1 MGKGSSKGHTPR
13 EAKDNLKS
21 TQLLSVIDAISEG
34 PIEGPV
40 DGLKS
45 VLLNSTPVLDT
56 EGNTNISGVTVVF
69 RAGEQEQTPPE
80 GFESSGSETVLG
92 TEVKYDT
99 PITRAIT
106 SANIDRLRFT
116 FGVQALVETTSKGD
130 RNPSEVR
137 LLVQIQRNGGW
148 VTEKDITIKGKTT
161 SQYLASVVV
170 GNLPPRP
177 FNIRMRRMTP
187 DSTTDQLQNKTLWSS
202 YTEIIDVKQCYPN
215 TALVGVQVDSE
226 QFGSQQVSRNY
237 HLRGRILQVPS
248 NYNPQ
253 TRQYSGIWDGTFKP
267 AYSNNMAWCLWD
279 MLTHPRYGMGK
290 RLGAA
295 DVDKWALYVIGQ
307 YCDQSVPDGFGGT
320 EPRITCNAYLT
331 TQRKAWDVLSDFC
344 SAMRCMP
351 VWNGQTL
358 TFVQDRPSDKVW
370 TYNRSNVVMPDD
382 GAPFRYS
389 FSALKDRHNAVE
401 VNWIDPDNGWETATE
416 LVEDTRAIARYGRN
430 VTKMDAF
437 GCTSRGQAHRAGLW
451 LIKTE
456 LLETQT
462 VDFSVGAEGLRHVP
476 GDVIEICDDD
486 YAGISIGGRV
496 LAVNSQTRTLTLD
509 REITLPSS
517 GTTLISLVD
526 GSGNPVSVEVQS
538 VTDGVKVKVSRV
550 PDGVAGYSVWG
561 LKLPTLRQR
570 LFRCVS
576 IRENDDGTYAITA
589 VQHVPEKEAI
599 VDNGAHFD
607 GDQSGTVNG
616 VTPPAVQH
624 LTAEVTADSGEYQ
637 VLARWDTPKVVKGV
651 SFLLRLTV
659 AADDGSER
667 LVSTARTTETTYR
680 FTQLALGNYRL
691 TVRAV
696 NAWGQQGDPAS
707 VSFRIAAPAAPSRI
721 ELTPGYFQITAT
733 PHLAVYDPTVQF
745 EFWFSEKRITNTA
758 QVEKSARYLGTGS
771 QWTVHGSRIKPGT
784 DFWFYVRSVNLV
796 GKSAFVEASGQPSND
811 GEGYLEIFRGLID
824 ETLLGQALKER
835 IDASALRT
843 EVTQLEED
851 IRQRMDTDIAE
862 VTRKIGKAEN
872 SLTQLVAKK
881 NEDQTLAIA
890 QVSQKVDRV
899 SSEISQ
905 TVSQGQSE
913 NARQIAQVRQYVD
926 KKGSEITST
935 TDKKLGDQAVTIQQI
950 QRVQSDTRNELNAMY
965 MLKVQKTKNGIPYV
979 AGIGA
984 GIEDVDGQTL
994 SSILLQADRIA
1005 MITPENGNTT
1015 PLFVAQGNQL
1025 FMNDVFLKRLFAVSI
1040 TSSGNPPT
1048 FSLTPDG
1055 RLTARNADIS
1065 GAITANTGTLNNVT
1079 INENCV
1085 IRGKLSANQIEGDLV
1100 KTVGKAFPRDSRA
1113 PKRWPSG
1120 TITVRVYD
1128 DQPFNRQI
1136 VIPAVAFSGARHE
1149 RENSDTYSSCRLI
1162 VKKNGA
1168 EIYNR
1173 TAMDNTLVYSGVID
1187 MPAGRGDMTLEFSVS
1202 AWWVNGWYPTASIS
1216 DLLVVVMKKATA
1228 GITIS

>member
-34 PIEGPV
+34 PVEGPV

-45 VLLNSTPVLDT
+45 VLLNSTPVLDS

-99 PITRAIT
+99 PITRTIT

-170 GNLPPRP
+170 DNLPPRP

-202 YTEIIDVKQCYPN
+202 YTEIIDVKQGYPN

-253 TRQYSGIWDGTFKP
+253 TRQYSGIWDGTLKP

-370 TYNRSNVVMPDD
+370 AYNRSNVVMPDD

-416 LVEDTRAIARYGRN
+416 LVEDTQAIARYGRN

-486 YAGISIGGRV
+486 YAGISTGGRV
-496 LAVNSQTRTLTLD
+496 LAGNSQTRTLTLD

-526 GSGNPVSVEVQS
+526 GQGNPVSVEVQS

-550 PDGVAGYSVWG
+550 PDGVAEYSVWG

-659 AADDGSER
+659 AADDGRER

-745 EFWFSEKRITNTA
+745 EFWFSEKRIA
-758 QVEKSARYLGTGS
+758 DIRQVETSARYLGTALYWIAAS
-771 QWTVHGSRIKPGT
+771 INIKPGH
-784 DFWFYVRSVNLV
+784 DYYFYVRSVNTV
-796 GKSAFVEASGQPSND
+796 GKSAFVEAVGQPGDDAS
-811 GEGYLEIFRGLID
+811 GYLDFFKGE
-824 ETLLGQALKER
+824 
-835 IDASALRT
+835 
-843 EVTQLEED
+843 
-851 IRQRMDTDIAE
+851 
-862 VTRKIGKAEN
+862 IGKTHLAQELWTQIDN
-872 SLTQLVAKK
+872 GQLAPDLTEIRTSITDVSNEITQTVNKK
-881 NEDQTLAIA
+881 LEDQSAA
-890 QVSQKVDRV
+890 
-899 SSEISQ
+899 
-905 TVSQGQSE
+905 
-913 NARQIAQVRQYVD
+913 
-926 KKGSEITST
+926 
-935 TDKKLGDQAVTIQQI
+935 IQQI
-950 QRVQSDTRNELNAMY
+950 Q
-965 MLKVQKTKNGIPYV
+965 KVQVDTNNNLNSMWAVKLQQMQDGRLYI

-984 GIEDVDGQTL
+984 GIENTPDGMQ
-994 SSILLQADRIA
+994 SQVLLAADRIA
-1005 MITPENGNTT
+1005 MINPANGNTK
-1015 PLFVAQGNQL
+1015 PMFVGQGDQI
-1025 FMNDVFLKRLFAVSI
+1025 FMNDVFLKRLTAPTI
-1040 TSSGNPPT
+1040 TSGGNPPA

-1055 RLTARNADIS
+1055 KLTAKNADIS
-1065 GAITANTGTLNNVT
+1065 GSVNANAGTLNNVT
-1079 INENCV
+1079 VNENCTIKGMLEATQV
-1085 IRGKLSANQIEGDLV
+1085 RGDFV
-1100 KTVGKAFPRDSRA
+1100 KAVSKSFPKQAGTWGNTETPNGTVTV
-1113 PKRWPSG
+1113 
-1120 TITVRVYD
+1120 TISD
-1128 DQPFNRQI
+1128 DHNFDRQI
-1136 VIPAVAFSGARHE
+1136 IIPPIIFNGIAYSDPGSGNNPGGTRYTGYGFE
-1149 RENSDTYSSCRLI
+1149 VR
-1162 VKKNGA
+1162 KNGVLIA
-1168 EIYNR
+1168 SRETKGAIPGS
-1173 TAMDNTLVYSGVID
+1173 YSAVID
-1187 MPAGRGDMTLEFSVS
+1187 MPSGRGSVTLEFKIFQKGNQGAGNITDCTVI
-1202 AWWVNGWYPTASIS
+1202 VT
-1216 DLLVVVMKKATA
+1216 KKAA
-1228 GITIS
+1228 SGISIR

>member
-34 PIEGPV
+34 PVEGPV

-45 VLLNSTPVLDT
+45 VLLNSTPVLDS

-99 PITRAIT
+99 PITRTIT

-170 GNLPPRP
+170 DNLPPRP
-177 FNIRMRRMTP
+177 FSIRMRRMTP

-401 VNWIDPDNGWETATE
+401 VNWIDPNNGWETATE
-416 LVEDTRAIARYGRN
+416 LVEDTQAIARYGRN

-651 SFLLRLTV
+651 SFMLRLTV

-680 FTQLALGNYRL
+680 FTQLAPGNYRL

-745 EFWFSEKRITNTA
+745 EFWFSEKRITDIR
-758 QVEKSARYLGTGS
+758 QVETTARYLGTALYWIAAS
-771 QWTVHGSRIKPGT
+771 INIRPGH
-784 DFWFYVRSVNLV
+784 DYYFYVRSVNTV
-796 GKSAFVEASGQPSND
+796 GKSAFVEAVGRASD
-811 GEGYLEIFRGLID
+811 DAEGYLDFFKGKITESHLGK
-824 ETLLGQALKER
+824 ELLE
-835 IDASALRT
+835 
-843 EVTQLEED
+843 
-851 IRQRMDTDIAE
+851 
-862 VTRKIGKAEN
+862 
-872 SLTQLVAKK
+872 
-881 NEDQTLAIA
+881 
-890 QVSQKVDRV
+890 KVDLT
-899 SSEISQ
+899 ED
-905 TVSQGQSE
+905 
-913 NARQIAQVRQYVD
+913 NASKLDEFSKEWKDAND
-926 KKGSEITST
+926 KW
-935 TDKKLGDQAVTIQQI
+935 
-950 QRVQSDTRNELNAMY
+950 NAMWGV
-965 MLKVQKTKNGIPYV
+965 KIEQTKDGKHYV
-979 AGIGA
+979 AGLGLSM
-984 GIEDVDGQTL
+984 EDTEEGKL
-994 SSILLQADRIA
+994 SQFLVAANRIA
-1005 MITPENGNTT
+1005 FIDPANGNET
-1015 PLFVAQGNQL
+1015 PMFVAQGNQI
-1025 FMNDVFLKRLFAVSI
+1025 FMNDVFLKRLTAPTI
-1040 TSSGNPPT
+1040 TSGGNPPV

-1055 RLTARNADIS
+1055 KLTAKNADIS
-1065 GAITANTGTLNNVT
+1065 GSVNANSGTLNNVT
-1079 INENCV
+1079 INENCT
-1085 IRGKLSANQIEGDLV
+1085 IKGMLEANQVRGDFV
-1100 KTVGKAFPRDSRA
+1100 KTVSKSFPKKA
-1113 PKRWPSG
+1113 G
-1120 TITVRVYD
+1120 TWGNTETPDGTVTVTISDDHNFDRQIIIPPIIFNGIAYD
-1128 DQPFNRQI
+1128 DPG
-1136 VIPAVAFSGARHE
+1136 SGDNPGGTRYTGYGFE
-1149 RENSDTYSSCRLI
+1149 VR
-1162 VKKNGA
+1162 KNGVLIA
-1168 EIYNR
+1168 SRETKGAIPGS
-1173 TAMDNTLVYSGVID
+1173 YSAVID
-1187 MPAGRGDMTLEFSVS
+1187 MPSGRGSVTLEFKIFQKGNQGAGNITDCTVI
-1202 AWWVNGWYPTASIS
+1202 VT
-1216 DLLVVVMKKATA
+1216 KKAA
-1228 GITIS
+1228 SGISIR

>member
-69 RAGEQEQTPPE
+69 RAGEQEQSPPE

-99 PITRAIT
+99 PITRTIT

-137 LLVQIQRNGGW
+137 LLIQIQRNGGW

-177 FNIRMRRMTP
+177 FNIRMRRMTS
-187 DSTTDQLQNKTLWSS
+187 DSTTDQMQNKTLWSS

-320 EPRITCNAYLT
+320 EPRITCNAWLT

-416 LVEDTRAIARYGRN
+416 LVEDTQAIARYGRN

-526 GSGNPVSVEVQS
+526 GQGSPVSVEVQS

-550 PDGVAGYSVWG
+550 PDGVAEYSVWG

-667 LVSTARTTETTYR
+667 LVSTARTAETTYR
-680 FTQLALGNYRL
+680 FTQLAPGNYRL

-745 EFWFSEKRITNTA
+745 EFWFSEKRIA
-758 QVEKSARYLGTGS
+758 DIRQVETTARYLGTALYWIAAS
-771 QWTVHGSRIKPGT
+771 INIKPGH
-784 DFWFYVRSVNLV
+784 DYYFYIRSVNTV
-796 GKSAFVEASGQPSND
+796 GKSAFVEAVGRASD
-811 GEGYLEIFRGLID
+811 DAEGYLDFFKGQITESHLGK
-824 ETLLGQALKER
+824 ELLGKVDLTEDNASRLDEFSKEWK
-835 IDASALRT
+835 DASDKWNAMWGVKIEQT
-843 EVTQLEED
+843 KDGKHYVTGIGLSMED
-851 IRQRMDTDIAE
+851 
-862 VTRKIGKAEN
+862 
-872 SLTQLVAKK
+872 
-881 NEDQTLAIA
+881 
-890 QVSQKVDRV
+890 
-899 SSEISQ
+899 
-905 TVSQGQSE
+905 TVSQF
-913 NARQIAQVRQYVD
+913 
-926 KKGSEITST
+926 
-935 TDKKLGDQAVTIQQI
+935 L
-950 QRVQSDTRNELNAMY
+950 
-965 MLKVQKTKNGIPYV
+965 V
-979 AGIGA
+979 AA
-984 GIEDVDGQTL
+984 N
-994 SSILLQADRIA
+994 RIA
-1005 MITPENGNTT
+1005 FIDPANGNET
-1015 PLFVAQGNQL
+1015 PMFVAQGNQI
-1025 FMNDVFLKRLFAVSI
+1025 FMNDVFLKRLTAPTI
-1040 TSSGNPPT
+1040 TSGGSPPV

-1055 RLTARNADIS
+1055 RLTAKNADIS
-1065 GAITANTGTLNNVT
+1065 GNVNANSGTLNNVT
-1079 INENCV
+1079 INENCRV
-1085 IRGKLSANQIEGDLV
+1085 LGKLSANQIEGDLV

-1113 PKRWPSG
+1113 PERWPSG

-1128 DQPFNRQI
+1128 DQPFDRQI
-1136 VIPAVAFSGARHE
+1136 VIPAVAFSGAKHE
-1149 RENSDTYSSCRLI
+1149 RENNDIYSSCRLI
-1162 VKKNGA
+1162 VRKNGA

-1173 TAMDNTLVYSGVID
+1173 TALDNTLIYTGVID
-1187 MPAGRGDMTLEFSVS
+1187 MPAGRGHMTLEFSVS
-1202 AWWVNGWYPTASIS
+1202 AWLVNDWYPTASIS
-1216 DLLVVVMKKATA
+1216 DLLVVVMKKSTA
-1228 GITIS
+1228 GISIS

>member
-45 VLLNSTPVLDT
+45 VLLNSTPVLDS

-99 PITRAIT
+99 PITRTIT

-307 YCDQSVPDGFGGT
+307 NCDQSVPDGFGGT

-401 VNWIDPDNGWETATE
+401 VNWIDPNNGWETATE
-416 LVEDTRAIARYGRN
+416 LVEDTQAIARYGRN

-486 YAGISIGGRV
+486 YAGISTGGRV

-526 GSGNPVSVEVQS
+526 GQGNPVSVEVQS
-538 VTDGVKVKVSRV
+538 VIDGVKVKVSRV
-550 PDGVAGYSVWG
+550 PDGVAEYSVWG

-576 IRENDDGTYAITA
+576 IRENDDGSYAITA

-691 TVRAV
+691 TVRAA

-733 PHLAVYDPTVQF
+733 PYLAVYDPTVQF
-745 EFWFSEKRITNTA
+745 EFWFSEKRIA
-758 QVEKSARYLGTGS
+758 DIRQVETAARYLGS
-771 QWTVHGSRIKPGT
+771 ALYWIAASINIKPGH
-784 DFWFYVRSVNLV
+784 DYYFYIRSVNTV
-796 GKSAFVEASGQPSND
+796 GKSAFVEAVGRASD
-811 GEGYLEIFRGLID
+811 DAEGYLDFFKGE
-824 ETLLGQALKER
+824 
-835 IDASALRT
+835 
-843 EVTQLEED
+843 
-851 IRQRMDTDIAE
+851 
-862 VTRKIGKAEN
+862 IGKTHLAQELWTQIDNGQLAPDLAEIRTSITN
-872 SLTQLVAKK
+872 VS
-881 NEDQTLAIA
+881 NEIT
-890 QVSQKVDRV
+890 
-899 SSEISQ
+899 Q
-905 TVSQGQSE
+905 TV
-913 NARQIAQVRQYVD
+913 N
-926 KKGSEITST
+926 
-935 TDKKLGDQAVTIQQI
+935 KKLENQSAAIQQI
-950 QRVQSDTRNELNAMY
+950 Q
-965 MLKVQKTKNGIPYV
+965 KVQVDTNNNLNSMWAVKLQQMQDGRLYI

-984 GIEDVDGQTL
+984 GIENTPAGMQSQV
-994 SSILLQADRIA
+994 LLAADRIA
-1005 MITPENGNTT
+1005 MINPANGNTK
-1015 PLFVAQGNQL
+1015 PMFVGQGDQI
-1025 FMNDVFLKRLFAVSI
+1025 FMNEVFLKYLTAPTI
-1040 TSSGNPPT
+1040 TSGGNPPA

-1055 RLTARNADIS
+1055 RLTAKNADIS
-1065 GAITANTGTLNNVT
+1065 GNVNANSGTLNNVT
-1079 INENCV
+1079 INENCRV
-1085 IRGKLSANQIEGDLV
+1085 LGKLSANQIEGDLV

-1113 PKRWPSG
+1113 PERWPSG

-1128 DQPFNRQI
+1128 DQPFDRQI
-1136 VIPAVAFSGARHE
+1136 VIPAVAFSGAKHE
-1149 RENSDTYSSCRLI
+1149 KEHTDIYSSCRLI
-1162 VKKNGA
+1162 VRKNGA

-1173 TAMDNTLVYSGVID
+1173 TALDNTLIYSGVID
-1187 MPAGRGDMTLEFSVS
+1187 MPAGHGHMTLEFSVS
-1202 AWWVNGWYPTASIS
+1202 AWLVNNWYPTASIS

>member
-34 PIEGPV
+34 PVEGPV

-45 VLLNSTPVLDT
+45 VLLNSTPVLDS

-69 RAGEQEQTPPE
+69 RAGEQEQSPPE

-99 PITRAIT
+99 PITRTIT

-170 GNLPPRP
+170 DNLPPRP
-177 FNIRMRRMTP
+177 FSIRMRRMTP

-416 LVEDTRAIARYGRN
+416 LVEDTQAIARYGRN

-486 YAGISIGGRV
+486 YAGISTGGRV

-607 GDQSGTVNG
+607 GDLSGTVNG

-624 LTAEVTADSGEYQ
+624 LTAEVSADSGEYQ

-651 SFLLRLTV
+651 SFMLRLTV
-659 AADDGSER
+659 TADDGSER

-680 FTQLALGNYRL
+680 FRQLALGNYRL

-707 VSFRIAAPAAPSRI
+707 VLFRIAAPATPSRI

-745 EFWFSEKRITNTA
+745 EFWFSEKRITDIR
-758 QVEKSARYLGTGS
+758 QVETTARYLGTALYWIAAS
-771 QWTVHGSRIKPGT
+771 INIKPGH
-784 DFWFYVRSVNLV
+784 DYYFYVRSVNTV
-796 GKSAFVEASGQPSND
+796 GKSAFVEAVGRASD
-811 GEGYLEIFRGLID
+811 DAEGYLDFFKGE
-824 ETLLGQALKER
+824 
-835 IDASALRT
+835 
-843 EVTQLEED
+843 
-851 IRQRMDTDIAE
+851 
-862 VTRKIGKAEN
+862 IGKTHLAQELWTQIDNGQLAPDLAEIRTSITN
-872 SLTQLVAKK
+872 VSNEITQTVNKK
-881 NEDQTLAIA
+881 LEDQSAA
-890 QVSQKVDRV
+890 
-899 SSEISQ
+899 
-905 TVSQGQSE
+905 
-913 NARQIAQVRQYVD
+913 
-926 KKGSEITST
+926 
-935 TDKKLGDQAVTIQQI
+935 IQQI
-950 QRVQSDTRNELNAMY
+950 Q
-965 MLKVQKTKNGIPYV
+965 KVQVDTNNNLNSMWAVKLQQMQDGRLYI

-984 GIEDVDGQTL
+984 GIENTPDGMQ
-994 SSILLQADRIA
+994 SQVLLAADRIA
-1005 MITPENGNTT
+1005 MVNPANGNTK
-1015 PLFVAQGNQL
+1015 PMFVGQGDQI
-1025 FMNDVFLKRLFAVSI
+1025 FMNDVFLKRLTAPTI
-1040 TSSGNPPT
+1040 TSGGNPPA

-1055 RLTARNADIS
+1055 KLTAKNADIS
-1065 GAITANTGTLNNVT
+1065 GSVNANAGTLNNVT
-1079 INENCV
+1079 VNENCTIKGMLEATQV
-1085 IRGKLSANQIEGDLV
+1085 RGDFV
-1100 KTVGKAFPRDSRA
+1100 KAVSKSFPKQAGTWGNTETPNGTVTV
-1113 PKRWPSG
+1113 
-1120 TITVRVYD
+1120 TISD
-1128 DQPFNRQI
+1128 DHNFDRQI
-1136 VIPAVAFSGARHE
+1136 IIPPIIFNGIAYSDPGSG
-1149 RENSDTYSSCRLI
+1149 N
-1162 VKKNGA
+1162 N
-1168 EIYNR
+1168 
-1173 TAMDNTLVYSGVID
+1173 
-1187 MPAGRGDMTLEFSVS
+1187 P
-1202 AWWVNGWYPTASIS
+1202 
-1216 DLLVVVMKKATA
+1216 
-1228 GITIS
+1228 

>member
-34 PIEGPV
+34 PVEGPV

-45 VLLNSTPVLDT
+45 VLLNSTPVLDS
-56 EGNTNISGVTVVF
+56 EGNTNIAGVTVVF

-99 PITRAIT
+99 PITRTIT

-170 GNLPPRP
+170 DNLPPRP

-253 TRQYSGIWDGTFKP
+253 TRQYNGIWDGTFKP

-320 EPRITCNAYLT
+320 EPRITCNAWLT

-416 LVEDTRAIARYGRN
+416 LVEDTQAIARYGRN

-486 YAGISIGGRV
+486 YAGISTGGRV

-550 PDGVAGYSVWG
+550 PDGVAEYSVWG

-576 IRENDDGTYAITA
+576 IRENDDGMYAITA

-607 GDQSGTVNG
+607 GNQSGTVNG

-637 VLARWDTPKVVKGV
+637 VLAHWDTPKVVKGV
-651 SFLLRLTV
+651 SFMLRLTV

-680 FTQLALGNYRL
+680 FRQLALGNYSL

-745 EFWFSEKRITNTA
+745 EFWFSEKRIA
-758 QVEKSARYLGTGS
+758 DIRQVETSARYLGTALYWIAAS
-771 QWTVHGSRIKPGT
+771 INIKPGH
-784 DFWFYVRSVNLV
+784 DYYFYVRSVNTV
-796 GKSAFVEASGQPSND
+796 GKSAFVEAVGRASD
-811 GEGYLEIFRGLID
+811 DAEGYLDFFKGE
-824 ETLLGQALKER
+824 
-835 IDASALRT
+835 
-843 EVTQLEED
+843 
-851 IRQRMDTDIAE
+851 
-862 VTRKIGKAEN
+862 IGKTHLAQELWTQIDNGQLAPDLAEIRTSITDVSN
-872 SLTQLVAKK
+872 EITQTVNKK
-881 NEDQTLAIA
+881 LEDQSAA
-890 QVSQKVDRV
+890 
-899 SSEISQ
+899 
-905 TVSQGQSE
+905 
-913 NARQIAQVRQYVD
+913 
-926 KKGSEITST
+926 
-935 TDKKLGDQAVTIQQI
+935 IQQI
-950 QRVQSDTRNELNAMY
+950 Q
-965 MLKVQKTKNGIPYV
+965 KVQVDTNNNLNSMWAVKLQQMQDGRLYI

-984 GIEDVDGQTL
+984 GIENTPAGMQSQV
-994 SSILLQADRIA
+994 LLAADRIA
-1005 MITPENGNTT
+1005 MINPANGNTK
-1015 PLFVAQGNQL
+1015 PMFVGQGDQI
-1025 FMNDVFLKRLFAVSI
+1025 FMNEVFLKRLTAPTI
-1040 TSSGNPPT
+1040 TSGGNPPA

-1055 RLTARNADIS
+1055 RLTAKNADIS
-1065 GAITANTGTLNNVT
+1065 GNVNANSGTLNNVT
-1079 INENCV
+1079 INENCRV
-1085 IRGKLSANQIEGDLV
+1085 LGKLSANQIEGDLV

-1113 PKRWPSG
+1113 PERWPSG

-1128 DQPFNRQI
+1128 DQSFDRQI
-1136 VIPAVAFSGARHE
+1136 VIPAVAFCGARHE

-1173 TAMDNTLVYSGVID
+1173 TALDNTLIYTGVID
-1187 MPAGRGDMTLEFSVS
+1187 MPAGSGVMTLEFSVS